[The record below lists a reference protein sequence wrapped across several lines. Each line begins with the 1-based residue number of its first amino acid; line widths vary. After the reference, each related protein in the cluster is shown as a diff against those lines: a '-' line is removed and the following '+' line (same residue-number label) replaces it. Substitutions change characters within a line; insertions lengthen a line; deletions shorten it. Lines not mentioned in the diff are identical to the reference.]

1 MASASVT
8 LHELPVQMV
17 RIPKVECRP
26 RKCTLILAC
35 CDAASIIAAWCIGY
49 GTKLLSGGNLQLA
62 TYLHLWPSLIVFFA
76 VFAALRLYPGIICN
90 GVTELERL
98 TAGISV
104 SFIMLAASTF
114 IDHVSSDYSR
124 AVFFIAW
131 ASAIFLVPLFRA
143 LARAALSARPWWGVP
158 VVMFYTGEES
168 TRVLQMLSAKH
179 EIGIKVVAILAS
191 PDTPPGKHS
200 VPVLDYRHASVLRS
214 AGVSRALIALPENS
228 PALLLRKL
236 EAFESMFPKLMLVN
250 DAFSHYSLSTAAQ
263 DLGGALSMEVRRNL
277 LDPLPRMIKRA
288 IDLALLTMIAPVVLP
303 LTFLLGALACVG
315 SRGSMFYRHRRIGR
329 GNSTIHVWKIRTMHQ
344 DSDAILQ
351 KALASDPM
359 LHAEWLSSRK
369 LLRDPRVTPVGKI
382 LRRTSLDELPQLWNV
397 LRGEMS
403 LVGPRPIVDE
413 EVDLYGDR
421 FDLYCRVTPGLTGL
435 WQVSGRS
442 RMSVDERVRLD
453 SYYVKNWSP
462 WLDLHILARTT
473 KVVITGEG
481 AY

>member
-1 MASASVT
+1 
-8 LHELPVQMV
+8 
-17 RIPKVECRP
+17 
-26 RKCTLILAC
+26 
-35 CDAASIIAAWCIGY
+35 
-49 GTKLLSGGNLQLA
+49 
-62 TYLHLWPSLIVFFA
+62 
-76 VFAALRLYPGIICN
+76 
-90 GVTELERL
+90 
-98 TAGISV
+98 
-104 SFIMLAASTF
+104 
-114 IDHVSSDYSR
+114 
-124 AVFFIAW
+124 
-131 ASAIFLVPLFRA
+131 
-143 LARAALSARPWWGVP
+143 
-158 VVMFYTGEES
+158 
-168 TRVLQMLSAKH
+168 
-179 EIGIKVVAILAS
+179 
-191 PDTPPGKHS
+191 
-200 VPVLDYRHASVLRS
+200 LRS

-288 IDLALLTMIAPVVLP
+288 IDLALLSMIAPVVLP

-344 DSDAILQ
+344 DSDAVLQ

-369 LLRDPRVTPVGKI
+369 LLRDPRVTPVGRI